1 MNLCQQGFD
10 KSRTFFLKNIAF
22 SFFAIWRTTNK
33 NKNIIP
39 FVQVETQYS
48 VTLKC
53 IWKFTQPWSKGL
65 RKRFVL
71 ERMQNYWTCT
81 TQKMKFS
88 IKDFL
93 RKLQIWSHLLKKPL
107 MENFIF
113 CAIPKK
119 LIYKRNV
126 DCRSWNQVK
135 IIVLVLPVSFN
146 PHSLIVWAI
155 DP

>member
-10 KSRTFFLKNIAF
+10 KSRTFFLKKVSF
-22 SFFAIWRTTNK
+22 SLVAIGRKTNE

-71 ERMQNYWTCT
+71 ERMQNSWTCT
-81 TQKMKFS
+81 AQKIKFF
-88 IKDFL
+88 IKNFF
-93 RKLQIWSHLLKKPL
+93 RKLRIWSHLLKKFV

-113 CAIPKK
+113 CAVLKK
-119 LIYKRNV
+119 LIFKWNI
-126 DCRSWNQVK
+126 DCRSWNHIK

-146 PHSLIVWAI
+146 PHSHIVWAI
-155 DP
+155 DA

>member
-22 SFFAIWRTTNK
+22 SLVAIWRTTNK

-48 VTLKC
+48 VTLKG
-53 IWKFTQPWSKGL
+53 IWKLTQPWSKGL

-71 ERMQNYWTCT
+71 ERMQNSWTCT
-81 TQKMKFS
+81 AQKIKFS
-88 IKDFL
+88 IKDFF
-93 RKLQIWSHLLKKPL
+93 RKLRIWSHLLKKSL
-107 MENFIF
+107 MENFLF
-113 CAIPKK
+113 CAVLKK
-119 LIYKRNV
+119 LIFKWNV

-135 IIVLVLPVSFN
+135 IIVLVLPVSFS
-146 PHSLIVWAI
+146 PHSHIVWAI
-155 DP
+155 DA